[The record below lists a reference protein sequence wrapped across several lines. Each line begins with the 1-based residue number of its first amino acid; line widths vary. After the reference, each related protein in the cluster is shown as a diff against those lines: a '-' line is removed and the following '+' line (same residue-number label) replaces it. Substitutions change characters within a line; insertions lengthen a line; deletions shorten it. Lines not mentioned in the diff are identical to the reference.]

1 MRLCLVKVKV
11 FEFNYKD
18 MVVGRLMAALVKKK
32 IIAVAV
38 LGRPNHVTEG
48 SGVLITAFLL

>member
-1 MRLCLVKVKV
+1 MVKVKV
-11 FEFNYKD
+11 FEFKYKD
-18 MVVGRLMAALVKKK
+18 MVVGRVMVALVKEK

-48 SGVLITAFLL
+48 GVES